1 MGCGASSGAGAP
13 AAAERAGARPMPGDE
28 DPQNYTIVGLL
39 GQGNGARVYLCE
51 RHNAPG
57 DAHCA
62 MKVRRS
68 LPFSWRLRSHS
79 V

>member
-13 AAAERAGARPMPGDE
+13 VAAEHRPVARPGDE

-57 DAHCA
+57 DDDHCA
-62 MKVRRS
+62 MKVQPP
-68 LPFSWRLRSHS
+68 LPASPPFGA
-79 V
+79 VQ